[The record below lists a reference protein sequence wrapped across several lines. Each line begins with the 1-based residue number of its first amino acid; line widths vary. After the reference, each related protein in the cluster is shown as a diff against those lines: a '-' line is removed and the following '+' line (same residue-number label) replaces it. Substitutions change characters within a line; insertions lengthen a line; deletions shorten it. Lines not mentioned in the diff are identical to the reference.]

1 MLGFDILKATSQY
14 AGMGMWREDEESISL
29 QEDKRVKKREFW
41 RVLCV
46 KERSVRMKRKVILV
60 KPFLSFLTCMCICSV
75 SASAA
80 ELTLSTH
87 SSNPHGSP
95 GGDPGLFDATLTFS
109 VVDSTLTLTVS
120 NDTTGEEPEEASK
133 AKPDKPDKPPKPGDG
148 GAYEFKINQIYFN
161 VTNSNI
167 TDLTLDLVNGSDP
180 GNRKGRWDVSYG
192 QDSDELNAAGFGYF
206 DVKLPDLPGNPRDPI
221 PPSTVY
227 TFTIG
232 IIGTGPYSDTDF
244 IGLTTIGDPGFIP
257 MYAAGK
263 FFDGGTPVISGFGG
277 TNVPEPAMIGLL
289 GLGGLCL
296 LRRRRRT

>member
-1 MLGFDILKATSQY
+1 MI
-14 AGMGMWREDEESISL
+14 
-29 QEDKRVKKREFW
+29 
-41 RVLCV
+41 
-46 KERSVRMKRKVILV
+46 KRKVILGV

-87 SSNPHGSP
+87 SSNPPGSP
-95 GGDPGLFDATLTFS
+95 GGDPDLFSATLTFS

-120 NDTTGEEPEEASK
+120 NDTAVEVLAAGAFK
-133 AKPDKPDKPPKPGDG
+133 VKPDKPPKPDKPGDPG
-148 GAYEFKINQIYFN
+148 ENEFQINQIYFN

-167 TDLTLDLVNGSDP
+167 TGLTLDLVNGSDP

-192 QDSDELNAAGFGYF
+192 QDSDELGAGPFGYF
-206 DVKLPDLPGNPRDPI
+206 DVKLEDLPGRPKDPI

-263 FFDGGTPVISGFGG
+263 FFDGGIPVISGFGG
-277 TNVPEPAMIGLL
+277 TNVPEPATIGLL

-296 LRRRRRT
+296 LGRRRRT